1 MIYPFSEANNIYTN
15 AMILSQDLNVIMN
28 WSFPCKMFFNPD
40 LRKQAQEVIFSR
52 KIKKLFYPTILLKN
66 I

>member
-1 MIYPFSEANNIYTN
+1 
-15 AMILSQDLNVIMN
+15 MILSQDLNVIMN

-40 LRKQAQEVIFSR
+40 LRKQVQEVIFSR